1 METEAFRAPDRKFEP
16 QRATIT
22 RARRADF
29 VCANLVGVFFA
40 GMDIFTTPWSIA
52 VQVNVENSERL
63 SSLSS

>member
-29 VCANLVGVFFA
+29 VCANLAGVFFA
-40 GMDIFTTPWSIA
+40 GMDIFTASLSIA
-52 VQVNVENSERL
+52 VQVGVENSESI